1 MANGSSILAWK
12 IVWTEEHGGLQSMGP
27 VKIQTRL
34 SIHTH
39 THVPEL
45 VITDVRARKEPG
57 ESLRHP
63 PPKASLTSHLFPT
76 LLVRSPPPVDLIH
89 LFSYFFSLPSISQ
102 VLLGT
107 RHLGGASKGS
117 GQE

>member
-89 LFSYFFSLPSISQ
+89 LFSYFFSLPSISW

-107 RHLGGASKGS
+107 WHLGGAC
-117 GQE
+117 